1 MRKFFFGLLVIFLIA
16 SCKSEGK
23 KVGGKQLG
31 DLEVIRFEDEL
42 MGLDTTDIEGQFHEW
57 EKKYPAFTEV
67 FFQNVFPV
75 EPGGNF
81 YNGLRAFSRDTT
93 ILSFYDLVQ
102 KEFGD
107 FSEETEAL
115 NEALDNALKWFPGAK
130 KPRIYTYISAFA
142 MQRFIFAD
150 TDKDGIG
157 IGLDMFLGDRF
168 DYTILETGE
177 NTFSRYLTRTYD
189 KEHLVKKVMES
200 WIEDQMGLQQGDRAI
215 DYMLYNGKKLY
226 LLKQILPEVQDSV
239 LMEYTGAQVEYL
251 DKYQKELW
259 AFYLEDQLFY
269 TTDNYKIKR
278 LVFPAPNSTA
288 LQMPPD
294 TPGQTGN
301 YLGLKI
307 VESFMKRNP
316 ETSAGQLL
324 SMDAQNLLEQSKF
337 KPSNR

>member
-1 MRKFFFGLLVIFLIA
+1 MRSILFGVLIIAVAA
-16 SCKSEGK
+16 SCKSD
-23 KVGGKQLG
+23 GKQKLNNQMEE
-31 DLEVIRFEDEL
+31 LEIIRFEDEL
-42 MGLDTTDIEGQFHEW
+42 MSLDSADVEANFMEW
-57 EKKYPAFTEV
+57 RKKYPAFTDV

-75 EPGGNF
+75 EQGGNF
-81 YNGLRAFSRDTT
+81 YNGLKAFTQDSV
-93 ILSFYDLVQ
+93 IKSFYRLVQ
-102 KEFGD
+102 DKYGD
-107 FSEETEAL
+107 FNDEAEAL
-115 NEALDNALKWFPGAK
+115 NEAFDNALSYFPQAK

-150 TDKDGIG
+150 TDRDGIG
-157 IGLDMFLGDRF
+157 IGLDMFLGDKF
-168 DYTILETGE
+168 DYTALESGE
-177 NTFSRYLTRTYD
+177 NVFSKYLTRTYD
-189 KEHLVKKVMES
+189 EKHLVKKVMES
-200 WIEDQMGLQQGDRAI
+200 WLEDQMGLQQGERAI
-215 DYMLYNGKKLY
+215 DYILYNGKKLY
-226 LLKQILPEVQDSV
+226 LLKQIMPDVQDSV

-259 AFYLEDQLFY
+259 AFYLEEQLFY

-288 LQMPPD
+288 LRMPPE

-316 ETSAGQLL
+316 ETGVDQLL

-337 KPSNR
+337 KPANR